1 MLKDKIAVLVVE
13 DELPMLEAL
22 TIKLKA
28 QGYLV
33 YKAMDGEQ
41 GLEIANRHHPDLIMI
56 DILLPKKDGLTM
68 MKEMR
73 QTAWGKHTPMILLT
87 NVVADDAMDKQILE
101 LQPAYY
107 LEKAAWSLEKVMEK
121 VEQALKK

>member
-1 MLKDKIAVLVVE
+1 MLKDKTVVLVVE

-22 TIKLKA
+22 TMKLKA
-28 QGYLV
+28 QGYHV
-33 YKAMDGEQ
+33 DKATDGEQ
-41 GLEIANRHHPDLIMI
+41 GLEIASRHHPDLIII

-73 QTAWGKHTPMILLT
+73 QTVWGKQTPMILLT

>member
-1 MLKDKIAVLVVE
+1 MI
-13 DELPMLEAL
+13 
-22 TIKLKA
+22 I
-28 QGYLV
+28 
-33 YKAMDGEQ
+33 
-41 GLEIANRHHPDLIMI
+41 I
-56 DILLPKKDGLTM
+56 DILLPKKDGLSM
-68 MKEMR
+68 MRDLR
-73 QTAWGKHTPMILLT
+73 QTVWGKQTPMILLT

>member
-1 MLKDKIAVLVVE
+1 MLNDKIVILVVE

-22 TIKLKA
+22 AIKLNDR
-28 QGYLV
+28 GYKV
-33 YKAMDGEQ
+33 FKAMDGEQ
-41 GLEIANRHHPDLIMI
+41 GLALANRHHPDLIII
-56 DILLPKKDGLTM
+56 DILLPKKDGLSM
-68 MKEMR
+68 MRDLR
-73 QTAWGKHTPMILLT
+73 QTAWGKQTPMILLT